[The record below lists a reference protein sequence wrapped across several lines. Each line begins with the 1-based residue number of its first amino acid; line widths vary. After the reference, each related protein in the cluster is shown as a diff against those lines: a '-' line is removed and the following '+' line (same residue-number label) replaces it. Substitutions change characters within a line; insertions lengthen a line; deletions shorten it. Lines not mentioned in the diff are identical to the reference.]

1 MPDVLRQQYEKLASC
16 VRESGV
22 LSDHAKTNHP
32 LYESGVRFVTSP
44 NKLSPTLKHY
54 VCLVYD
60 DIASLDTPNAAS
72 PMKETQLPIIHPPL
86 PSSEPSSTPSSTSLT
101 PPESSTPNDT
111 STATSTDTLETPPQE
126 AVAKVSIPFSTEAT
140 PENEEELGDQSMT
153 PSPPATSSTPREAET
168 TPTSLP
174 STTPTP
180 PATSS
185 TLVDKVPSSAVNKV
199 QYSNFRPDQES
210 DFTFSLSSTL
220 AATSPPMELDSTTP
234 IPTTYEAT
242 SDTSDAE
249 ESGDSTV
256 TPTTAASS
264 TNGVTEEP
272 VSTPVTLSEHTVA
285 STQTV
290 PTPFPSMSEEEVVVV
305 PLDYLSVRLTTYP
318 QSDYLPTLKP
328 DSEAIHT
335 TPMMYLTDLPEAHQ
349 ADEPGTESLP
359 STVTGYPRTYLPETH
374 EPMAET
380 GTPITK
386 HSTTSLPIETR
397 PTAPSTVPTTPVSG
411 SSTSINPPVLDGT
424 EHVEGE
430 TKTRIPDQVTLPHN
444 MDNEDEAIHSKL
456 QDIYK
461 STTPE
466 ISTTGVPSHD
476 STTGMIVS
484 TAPHEA
490 EANETTME
498 PATSHEP
505 TMDSTNITEP
515 TTETTDSYEAAETIE
530 PAAVPTSSHETQAD
544 EFPIFYDANITET
557 TIEPITSQKTKATEP
572 IASDTTAAITEP
584 PSLTEITRP
593 TVEPQADVTERTI
606 SQEADFT
613 QLTSEPTTL
622 RDTQITTP
630 TVEPLISHEE
640 AETTQ
645 TTLNETETEPTT
657 EMKEDVT
664 GTTFEHITTRQT
676 TPHIPFY
683 YAATTSH
690 STLASTTPTTPPIA
704 SVGPT
709 LSDGHVNPAE
719 STSVAIES
727 DDEYTTSS
735 TGSYISHRLS
745 SETTLAITS
754 VTPHPL
760 AALMKQKPIPCD
772 FSFMKYFFDHMSPPC
787 RSELMRILTLSMNS
801 SGVSVQRV

>member
-1 MPDVLRQQYEKLASC
+1 MHVHFSRLLPFLTVLISVAVEGRWVLQHFPDDGERQAGGGSGGLSGSIQVSLRRLPDGSPQVTCYRKSRPSKKGYITFNLQDGHTLGQYSVQIDETSEGRGVSCQLVPGDGAARHHADRHSDKPSVGANTSARTDDISNPSRLGSTDATYNGITSPGIPTTLRYRRWASGTSNPSINPSTNASDIWTALPSVISAPGMPDVLRQQYEKLASC

-185 TLVDKVPSSAVNKV
+185 TLVDQVPSSAVNKV
-199 QYSNFRPDQES
+199 QYPNFRPDQES

-264 TNGVTEEP
+264 TNGVTEES

-444 MDNEDEAIHSKL
+444 MDNEDEAIHSSYRTFINL
-456 QDIYK
+456 LHLRSVRQVFPLM
-461 STTPE
+461 TP
-466 ISTTGVPSHD
+466 
-476 STTGMIVS
+476 
-484 TAPHEA
+484 
-490 EANETTME
+490 
-498 PATSHEP
+498 
-505 TMDSTNITEP
+505 
-515 TTETTDSYEAAETIE
+515 
-530 PAAVPTSSHETQAD
+530 
-544 EFPIFYDANITET
+544 
-557 TIEPITSQKTKATEP
+557 
-572 IASDTTAAITEP
+572 
-584 PSLTEITRP
+584 
-593 TVEPQADVTERTI
+593 
-606 SQEADFT
+606 
-613 QLTSEPTTL
+613 
-622 RDTQITTP
+622 
-630 TVEPLISHEE
+630 
-640 AETTQ
+640 
-645 TTLNETETEPTT
+645 
-657 EMKEDVT
+657 
-664 GTTFEHITTRQT
+664 
-676 TPHIPFY
+676 
-683 YAATTSH
+683 
-690 STLASTTPTTPPIA
+690 
-704 SVGPT
+704 
-709 LSDGHVNPAE
+709 
-719 STSVAIES
+719 
-727 DDEYTTSS
+727 
-735 TGSYISHRLS
+735 RL
-745 SETTLAITS
+745 
-754 VTPHPL
+754 
-760 AALMKQKPIPCD
+760 
-772 FSFMKYFFDHMSPPC
+772 
-787 RSELMRILTLSMNS
+787 
-801 SGVSVQRV
+801 G